1 MDLPS
6 AAPVP
11 TLDGQQWRE
20 KLAGRSSSE
29 QIDEVAKQ
37 FEGILVRQFLDEALK
52 PMSEE
57 AGLFGGKSHPMR
69 DQMIKDALAQ
79 SIVQGQSLGFSS
91 VLQAQL
97 QPQPQLSETLKPNE
111 PINE

>member
-1 MDLPS
+1 MDLPTT
-6 AAPVP
+6 ATIP
-11 TLDGQQWRE
+11 TLEGQQWRE
-20 KLAGRSSSE
+20 KLMNGGRPTGE

-37 FEGILVRQFLDEALK
+37 FESILIRQFLDEALK

-79 SIVQGQSLGFSS
+79 SIVQNQSLGFSS

-97 QPQPQLSETLKPNE
+97 HPEPYDISKSNE